1 MSGVFTGGII
11 GGLLHFGWSLS
22 RWVLCWVMHA
32 INDMLVLMVLRGQ
45 AEATKKQYAGVLRQ
59 RARESRRGLSLI
71 AAATA
76 AHAIRS
82 ACQLRFRHRQGP
94 DIRAFTCQSTSFT
107 FMLFPVIYML
117 RRSSL
122 GQDQVVTV

>member
-1 MSGVFTGGII
+1 
-11 GGLLHFGWSLS
+11 
-22 RWVLCWVMHA
+22 MHA

-59 RARESRRGLSLI
+59 RAREREGESRRGLSVI

-82 ACQLRFRHRQGP
+82 LSAPLSSSPRARRLRFHVP
-94 DIRAFTCQSTSFT
+94 
-107 FMLFPVIYML
+107 IYMYL
-117 RRSSL
+117 IYNHAFFL
-122 GQDQVVTV
+122 

>member
-32 INDMLVLMVLRGQ
+32 RNRVNDMLVLMVLRGQ

-82 ACQLRFRHRQGP
+82 VSSAFVIAKGL
-94 DIRAFTCQSTSFT
+94 AFTCQSTSFT
-107 FMLFPVIYML
+107 FMLFFLY
-117 RRSSL
+117 
-122 GQDQVVTV
+122 